1 VLVLTRKKGERILIG
16 DDIVVTLIDIRGD
29 GVRIGFDAPRGVPI
43 QRAEVVTAVTEAN
56 TEAAA
61 TSAATGEL
69 LVGLLRGARR
79 TRPPLTRRP
88 DPRPTRPGQR
98 RPTSPRLRHP
108 PPRPSVARPRSRA
121 PARAPDDK
129 HDSRTNSLQQDEI
142 GPAVLLKRKCPA
154 VVLGGRRRGGRQR

>member
-61 TSAATGEL
+61 TTAAAGEL
-69 LVGLLRGARR
+69 LVGLLSRGRNAASVAEPEL
-79 TRPPLTRRP
+79 TAPAGAELPLEPQAPPSA
-88 DPRPTRPGQR
+88 PRPVPKPG
-98 RPTSPRLRHP
+98 
-108 PPRPSVARPRSRA
+108 PRPHP
-121 PARAPDDK
+121 
-129 HDSRTNSLQQDEI
+129 
-142 GPAVLLKRKCPA
+142 
-154 VVLGGRRRGGRQR
+154 

>member
-1 VLVLTRKKGERILIG
+1 MLVLTRKKGERILIG

-69 LVGLLRGARR
+69 LVGLLRGARPAPDAPAADV
-79 TRPPLTRRP
+79 TAGAAIDPSATAAADLAPAPAPAPAPAERRP
-88 DPRPTRPGQR
+88 APKPSPRPRP
-98 RPTSPRLRHP
+98 
-108 PPRPSVARPRSRA
+108 
-121 PARAPDDK
+121 
-129 HDSRTNSLQQDEI
+129 
-142 GPAVLLKRKCPA
+142 
-154 VVLGGRRRGGRQR
+154 